1 MLTMSRLGT
10 ALTVVLL
17 PLLAQAACP
26 PSCDAPGGGPTTTDC
41 QAEFAGDGIRL
52 NYKPF
57 DPLHPKP
64 SKELRCFD
72 GDVGCDRDES
82 RVMTA
87 NRAQFGGEEP
97 EVGLQVQA
105 EGPGG
110 SQVLRIVSVEGDV
123 VTLDGNHPLAGL
135 PLTFDVTVVGVRAA
149 TKQELKHGHAHG
161 SHGHDH

>member
-1 MLTMSRLGT
+1 MQI
-10 ALTVVLL
+10 AANTVVSIDYTLTNDAGEVL
-17 PLLAQAACP
+17 DSSKGAEPLAYIHGTGQNIPGLENALVGKQQGDAFKVRIEA
-26 PSCDAPGGGPTTTDC
+26 CDAYG
-41 QAEFAGDGIRL
+41 
-52 NYKPF
+52 
-57 DPLHPKP
+57 
-64 SKELRCFD
+64 
-72 GDVGCDRDES
+72 DRDES

>member
-1 MLTMSRLGT
+1 MQI
-10 ALTVVLL
+10 AANTVVSIDYTL
-17 PLLAQAACP
+17 
-26 PSCDAPGGGPTTTDC
+26 T
-41 QAEFAGDGIRL
+41 
-52 NYKPF
+52 N
-57 DPLHPKP
+57 
-64 SKELRCFD
+64 
-72 GDVGCDRDES
+72 DVGEVLDSSKGAEPLAYIHGTGQIIPGLENALVGKQQGDAFKVRIEAPDAYGDRDES
-82 RVMTA
+82 RVITA